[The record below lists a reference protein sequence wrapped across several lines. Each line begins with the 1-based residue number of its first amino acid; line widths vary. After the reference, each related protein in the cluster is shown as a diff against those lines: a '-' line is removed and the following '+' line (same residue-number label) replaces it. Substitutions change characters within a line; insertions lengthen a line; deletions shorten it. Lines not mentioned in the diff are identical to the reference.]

1 VRGGQDGHLLGQ
13 PASAGLTQ
21 QSTIYAGITAGVS
34 KPAAGANFTFTCQ
47 PYDRWRLIA
56 ARFTLTTDAN
66 VADRYPTIEYL
77 GVNNLTFMTDGPP
90 VAVTANSTSQVFAGS
105 LHRSVSEWNNASDV
119 FFPLSGLWLE
129 SGSKI
134 QIAIAN
140 IQVADQIDLIRLT
153 FDRWP
158 EEPLAYGYENE
169 EAQELNEIAE
179 SFDQDLARM
188 RSAIAAK
195 TYAGELANG

>member
-1 VRGGQDGHLLGQ
+1 MRGGQDGHLLGQ

-21 QSTIYAGITAGVS
+21 QSTIGTGITAGVS

-47 PYDRWRLIA
+47 PYDRWRLVA
-56 ARFTLTTDAN
+56 CRFTLTTDAN
-66 VADRYPTIEYL
+66 VADRYPTLEYL
-77 GVNNLTFMTDGPP
+77 GVNNLPFMTDGPP
-90 VAVTANSTSQVFAGS
+90 VAVTASTTGQVFAGS

-119 FFPLSGLWLE
+119 FFPLSGLWL
-129 SGSKI
+129 GAGQQI

-158 EEPLAYGYENE
+158 EEPLAYGYENP
-169 EAQELNEIAE
+169 EAQELNEIADGFDE
-179 SFDQDLARM
+179 SLARM
-188 RSAIAAK
+188 RSALRATTFARD
-195 TYAGELANG
+195 LANG

>member
-1 VRGGQDGHLLGQ
+1 MLGQ

-21 QSTIYAGITAGVS
+21 QSTIGTGITAGIS
-34 KPAAGANFTFTCQ
+34 KPAAGANFNFVCQ

-56 ARFTLTTDAN
+56 CRFTLTTDAN

-77 GVNNLTFMTDGPP
+77 GVNNLPFMTDGPP
-90 VAVTANSTSQVFAGS
+90 VAVTASSTGQVFAGS

-129 SGSKI
+129 TGATI
-134 QIAIAN
+134 RIAIAN

-158 EEPLAYGYENE
+158 EEPLDYGYENE
-169 EAQELNEIAE
+169 EAQTLNEIAD
-179 SFDQDLARM
+179 SFDEDLARM
-188 RSAIAAK
+188 RSALVTTPLARDIA
-195 TYAGELANG
+195 NR